1 MKGNKMKKTLLLSCL
16 FLGLSVNLLAQEATQ
31 NTTCWGEKVKYNNDH
46 TYCLSKQSMNW
57 WSAFAWC
64 KANGL
69 HLATMYEMCPS
80 WNGNKGSGKCPEL
93 NGAGTGGDV
102 WSSTAYDIDSA
113 FVVSDGYVRNSTE
126 GGFYRNSGYFAF
138 CI

>member
-1 MKGNKMKKTLLLSCL
+1 MKKKL
-16 FLGLSVNLLAQEATQ
+16 FLTCLIGLMFSTSVYAKCEGGTEIT
-31 NTTCWGEKVKYNNDH
+31 NTVGTTFCKSNVK
-46 TYCLSKQSMNW
+46 MNW